1 MAMRWMVS
9 FSSRSRSSWIPA
21 PSLVTVKFWLRVS
34 IWMSSLSLD
43 TSIPT
48 QTRVRAATGSMVKS
62 LSCRCALVHGA
73 ASRRPLCR
81 LFGLI
86 PCKRRRSCSVTVSE
100 DSGTID
106 LAPLVAV
113 PGATLRF
120 APGTATPSIEPC
132 FWFLGNIQDYR
143 GLRDFFYE
151 PRNSPLD
158 RLGAGE
164 KHARDSTRR
173 HAERAYYRCALAT
186 FF

>member
-1 MAMRWMVS
+1 MFDGDALDGQLQQS
-9 FSSRSRSSWIPA
+9 IAEFLDSRTIVGDREV
-21 PSLVTVKFWLRVS
+21 LVEGVDM
-34 IWMSSLSLD
+34 MSSLSLD

-132 FWFLGNIQDYR
+132 FWFLGNIQ
-143 GLRDFFYE
+143 GLRENFYHQ
-151 PRNSPLD
+151 
-158 RLGAGE
+158 GT
-164 KHARDSTRR
+164 K
-173 HAERAYYRCALAT
+173 
-186 FF
+186 